1 MSTPEIASMM
11 TPRRR
16 LSSACVTPRAS
27 AGLLREP
34 LYIFS

>member
-1 MSTPEIASMM
+1 MSMPAIASMM

-16 LSSACVTPRAS
+16 LSSAWVMPRAS
-27 AGLLREP
+27 AGPLREP